1 MLLVYF
7 LFLDNL
13 STLSST
19 PSSTYTPSSTPS
31 STPTRI
37 LYPTSSSGGSSSVDD
52 NDSYVYPGVIAAAL
66 FVFIIAG
73 IVIVGII
80 IIVVRNKKSIRPLQQ
95 TGRVAVA
102 TTPQA
107 TLLQYTYPSASSQIP
122 VSNQPYSN
130 PVYAQ
135 QQTPQSSTVNEAAVT
150 SVSPQAAAFYP
161 HYHGAGHTAAVGF
174 TSNQSHLPGNKP
186 ATNPP
191 TYSECTG
198 ESAPDGSTNGQLM
211 FLPPD
216 YASAVSTSASVQV
229 PPATNS

>member
-1 MLLVYF
+1 MLLVHF
-7 LFLDNL
+7 LFLDGQGT
-13 STLSST
+13 SSST
-19 PSSTYTPSSTPS
+19 
-31 STPTRI
+31 
-37 LYPTSSSGGSSSVDD
+37 YPTSSSSSSSSDG
-52 NDSYVYPGVIAAAL
+52 NQVYPGVIAAAL

-80 IIVVRNKKSIRPLQQ
+80 IMVTKKKKSIRQLQQ
-95 TGRVAVA
+95 TGRVAVD
-102 TTPQA
+102 TPPQA
-107 TLLQYTYPSASSQIP
+107 SVLQYTYPSVPPQAPVSSQSYP
-122 VSNQPYSN
+122 N

-135 QQTPQSSTVNEAAVT
+135 QQTLQSSTGNEAAVT
-150 SVSPQAAAFYP
+150 SVTSVTQRTATFYP

-174 TSNQSHLPGNKP
+174 TSNQSGNKP
-186 ATNPP
+186 AINPP

-198 ESAPDGSTNGQLM
+198 ESAPDGSTNNQSI